1 MGVKKSH
8 KTWVVREVRH
18 HDLAGLEA
26 VIDASGLFPSTMLD
40 SMIADQRQLELRVND
55 N

>member
-40 SMIADQRQLELRVND
+40 SMIAPFLAQG
-55 N
+55 